1 MASAN
6 YNVTYPAQF
15 QLAVGMHP
23 CRCGCIGDPARACGS
38 APVCG
43 RCYAARVSGPMI
55 NRFDLIIEVPEVTA
69 DMLLAPTANEP
80 SHVIAQRVEAAWAFA
95 ATRQNQGA
103 DCVNA

>member
-1 MASAN
+1 
-6 YNVTYPAQF
+6 
-15 QLAVGMHP
+15 MHP